1 MSDHQNIFPK
11 RLKVARLRVGISQ
24 GKLGILSG
32 LEPSSAAVRMN
43 QYEKGVSSPKFSNV
57 VKIAKVLGVP
67 TSYLYEPDEVIA
79 KIILDLGS
87 MSSQDRK
94 AVSDFSAKRAK
105 SK

>member
-1 MSDHQNIFPK
+1 MSNSRPLFSK
-11 RLKVARLRVGISQ
+11 RLKSARLRAGVSQ

-32 LEPSSAAVRMN
+32 LDPESAAVRMN
-43 QYEKGVSSPKFSNV
+43 QYETGVHTPKFDTA
-57 VKIAKVLGVP
+57 VKIAKALGVP

-79 KIILDLGS
+79 KIILDLGN